1 MNRKLRENSR
11 ANKQI
16 TIDSQQ
22 ELTIK
27 TTATQNDRQQSKT
40 NIQIDFHEYM
50 LPKLKQQNN
59 LSSQNVLSKHDAL
72 KLRFKAAQENRLN
85 NLFKNDSPKT
95 ERSSINETNLCL
107 ATYRNTQKNFYQQYF
122 LKKYLKEQQ
131 SSQHQ
136 QQQNQELRKKVI
148 RQASVP
154 RMSLDHDLKHIRPQQ
169 YIRSSLDQ
177 VTIPIL
183 QNERF
188 LIPQKKDINVEYF
201 KFHPSAQEK
210 TINQLKYMK
219 SDFQKDIQKKNNH
232 NNSINQSQE
241 LITERSVQYIKDNQ
255 QNHYLNFHSS
265 SQPSLNKIS
274 FIEKNITQKKNK
286 PQYVTSLN
294 DIDGDTTQSVK
305 RHPNIPKLD
314 QSKQYGSYPSID
326 KSGIEAQPS
335 LLEQLGGEEAL
346 DKVITKFK
354 SLYELKQ
361 HLKLNYD
368 MLKCLLL
375 IIFDRD
381 KVVKQKYSSS
391 DIRMHFKNIGLGQFH
406 YINIFEVIKL
416 CFEELTDVP
425 LKVIRK
431 CLNKLENPQKFM
443 LNVTLLEEIGGE
455 EAIVDIVNNV
465 KDFIEQ
471 KDEIMSEVLFAKNIQ
486 LNEKTK
492 QEIVDFLKFI
502 LIDPTIYQQKL
513 LLENVQ
519 PLEFQYLDFFRIKF
533 IIEKQFRLNNWS
545 EFNIQLALF
554 RLENFRFFI
563 LQTPP
568 FYQKIINSPQ
578 LQKEIIEDLYASLK
592 RNNYI
597 YHLCITNKVKLET
610 IYSFVTE
617 IFKFLALPLQNRDFF
632 SVLKPFRQQQ
642 QIMSIQFFE
651 IFLSQITDILK
662 FYEFDLY
669 FILEIKKKI
678 QILLFIENIIIPL
691 AKKLPKNS
699 LKQIQIFILELFEE
713 QLQVSQTIEKE
724 TLQQVVKILLF
735 DSFGQLA
742 NDIMPIYLPIWDLQ
756 AIKIWFRLD
765 SLWLETFKQGIDKY
779 FKEQQIENSDL
790 QKEINLQLKQYFQ
803 MIFSLK

>member
-11 ANKQI
+11 VNKQI

-22 ELTIK
+22 ELTINT
-27 TTATQNDRQQSKT
+27 TTAQNDRQQSKT

-59 LSSQNVLSKHDAL
+59 LSPQNVLSKRGTL
-72 KLRFKAAQENRLN
+72 KLRLKAAQENKLN
-85 NLFKNDSPKT
+85 YLFKNDCPKT
-95 ERSSINETNLCL
+95 ELSSINLRQ
-107 ATYRNTQKNFYQQYF
+107 ATKRNTQKNLYQQYF

-131 SSQHQ
+131 SCQ
-136 QQQNQELRKKVI
+136 QQKQQNQELMNKLI

-154 RMSLDHDLKHIRPQQ
+154 SISLDHDLKQNHRQQ
-169 YIRSSLDQ
+169 YTRNSLDQ

-210 TINQLKYMK
+210 AINQLKYMK
-219 SDFQKDIQKKNNH
+219 NDNQKDSQKKNNH
-232 NNSINQSQE
+232 INSINQSQE
-241 LITERSVQYIKDNQ
+241 LITERSVQYIKDSQ
-255 QNHYLNFHSS
+255 QNYFLNFQSL

-274 FIEKNITQKKNK
+274 FIEKNTTQKKNK
-286 PQYVTSLN
+286 PQNITSLN
-294 DIDGDTTQSVK
+294 DIDEDTMQSVK
-305 RHPNIPKLD
+305 KFPSIPIFD
-314 QSKQYGSYPSID
+314 QFKQYGHYLSID

-346 DKVITKFK
+346 DKIIIKFK
-354 SLYELKQ
+354 NIYELKQ

-391 DIRMHFKNIGLGQFH
+391 DIRIHFKNIGLGQFH
-406 YINIFEVIKL
+406 YINIFEILKL
-416 CFEELTDVP
+416 CFEELTNVP
-425 LKVIRK
+425 QKVILK

-443 LNVTLLEEIGGE
+443 LNVTILEEIGGE
-455 EAIVDIVNNV
+455 EVIVDIVNNV

-471 KDEIMSEVLFAKNIQ
+471 KDEIMSEVLSAKGIL
-486 LNEKTK
+486 LNEKAIRG
-492 QEIVDFLKFI
+492 IVNFLKFI

-533 IIEKQFRLNNWS
+533 IIEKQFRLNKWS
-545 EFNIQLALF
+545 ELNIQLALL

-563 LQTPP
+563 LETPP

-578 LQKEIIEDLYASLK
+578 IQKEIIEDLYASLK

-617 IFKFLALPLQNRDFF
+617 IFKFLALPLQNREFF
-632 SVLKPFRQQQ
+632 SVLKPFRQQK
-642 QIMSIQFFE
+642 QIMSIEFFE
-651 IFLSQITDILK
+651 IFLSQIIDILK

-669 FILEIKKKI
+669 FVLEIKKKI
-678 QILLFIENIIIPL
+678 QILLHIENIKIPL
-691 AKKLPKNS
+691 AKKLPKDS
-699 LKQIQIFILELFEE
+699 LQQIQELILELFEE

-735 DSFGQLA
+735 DSFGQLT
-742 NDIMPIYLPIWDLQ
+742 NDIIPIYLPIWDLQ

-779 FKEQQIENSDL
+779 FKEQVIEKNNL
-790 QKEINLQLKQYFQ
+790 QKEINQQLKQYFQ